1 MRATVALFVVAGLAT
16 GLVLPVPTARG
27 QGSATEEAR
36 QHFLKG
42 QQLFDVGRWDDAAEE
57 FEKAYATR
65 GDPIFIYNMAQSYRR
80 KGDAKRALD
89 LYKNYLIKAPKS
101 PQRPEVEERIRA
113 LQKQVEEA
121 EYAVKPPSQSST
133 SPSAASPSAALPALV
148 PAAPPAAP
156 PLVAPAPAPVAPAPA
171 PVAPTSTPGAPTPAT
186 VVYTQAVQPASASP
200 QVAGATPT
208 QAVYPGA
215 ASGSADAYS
224 SSVAPGAPQ
233 ASYLQAE
240 ATPQATPGHGLRVAG
255 VVCGVVGVAAIG
267 AGIFFGAEASSYS
280 HSVETATVFNPN
292 FQDRGKLYENLQW
305 VGYGVG
311 AGLVATGAVL
321 YGIGAVSARSSAVA
335 LAPTVFPGG
344 AGLSAQGVF

>member
-1 MRATVALFVVAGLAT
+1 MRAKLALFVFAGLSL
-16 GLVLPVPTARG
+16 GIVLSARTAC
-27 QGSATEEAR
+27 AADALTEEAR

-113 LQKQVEEA
+113 LQKQIEES
-121 EYAVKPPSQSST
+121 EYAVKPLAQPPT
-133 SPSAASPSAALPALV
+133 FPSAASP
-148 PAAPPAAP
+148 PAASLAP
-156 PLVAPAPAPVAPAPA
+156 SPLPPAPAPVAPAPT
-171 PVAPTSTPGAPTPAT
+171 PVAPAPTPVAPGT
-186 VVYTQAVQPASASP
+186 PPVIYSPTAQPVPASP
-200 QVAGATPT
+200 QAAPT

-215 ASGSADAYS
+215 ASGSAGGNPPDAD
-224 SSVAPGAPQ
+224 PGALQPQ
-233 ASYLQAE
+233 PSYQPQPTYLQAE
-240 ATPQATPGHGLRVAG
+240 ATPAPEAKPGRGLRVAG
-255 VVCGVVGVAAIG
+255 LVCGITGVAFVG

-280 HSVETATVFNPN
+280 HSVETGTVFNPN

-321 YGIGAVSARSSAVA
+321 YGIGAVSAKSSAVA

-344 AGLSAQGVF
+344 AGLSAQGAF